1 MKGDMIV
8 GKKGK
13 LSSRYITPYIIS
25 KRILD
30 GQVRKLRTKEVA
42 SVKVIWRKQFV
53 EEATWEAEE
62 DMNKRYPHLFES
74 GEIPDQAPTFSQRI
88 IMSEMLP
95 SEQNQESAVWSP
107 ISSPPHD
114 HFNND
119 LENEES
125 IIFEYAN
132 DKVVD
137 EIEEQKAT
145 EKGKLP
151 TFELYE
157 LKCVCPKIGGKGKSP
172 MPEFY
177 ELKNINKPSFS
188 NLIQGGTSDIKLKKE
203 DNYDYYQDVAIL
215 KSIYHYFFNHGVI
228 PYPNY
233 SENFINYIE
242 VSIPNLKFRGQA
254 LKTKIILLERR
265 FVIILK
271 IAEYDPNIIN
281 PIHREI
287 FDLSIG

>member
-1 MKGDMIV
+1 MNLQHFHKESSCLKCYFL
-8 GKKGK
+8 KK
-13 LSSRYITPYIIS
+13 S
-25 KRILD
+25 
-30 GQVRKLRTKEVA
+30 
-42 SVKVIWRKQFV
+42 
-53 EEATWEAEE
+53 
-62 DMNKRYPHLFES
+62 
-74 GEIPDQAPTFSQRI
+74 
-88 IMSEMLP
+88 
-95 SEQNQESAVWSP
+95 QESEVWSP
-107 ISSPPHD
+107 ISSPPLG

-125 IIFEYAN
+125 IISKSAN
-132 DKVVD
+132 DKVED
-137 EIEEQKAT
+137 KIKDQKAT

-157 LKCVCPKIGGKGKSP
+157 LKCICPKIEEKGKSP
-172 MPEFY
+172 MPKFY
-177 ELKNINKPSFS
+177 ELKHINKLTFS
-188 NLIQGGTSDIKLKKE
+188 NLIQGETSEIKLKKE

-254 LKTKIILLERR
+254 LKTKNILLERH
-265 FVIILK
+265 FLTILK
-271 IAEYDPNIIN
+271 IVGYNPNIIN

-287 FDLSIG
+287 FDLSMGLWG